1 MYGFVRKFGKAKTFS
16 NLVVRFPEIF
26 FETVT
31 SANPHHNSSMMQLLR
46 SILLITTKRWVMQ
59 LQSITT
65 TTIPG
70 YRVYEYLLVLSP
82 HEELW
87 NRILKVKT
95 EFSEK
100 YKSDHAK
107 WGKPHITLANFL
119 QYELM
124 EERLVNR
131 LNMIAMGFHPIKV
144 ELRDYGSFPSH
155 TIYINVVSKL
165 PIQSLVKT
173 IRTHAQRL
181 MKLNDEN
188 KPHFIL
194 EPHLTIARKLQ
205 PWQYEKG
212 WLEYSHKHFT
222 GRFIADGMLLLK
234 RPLHE
239 KAYQIV
245 RRLSFQNL
253 SVTTKQGELFG

>member
-1 MYGFVRKFGKAKTFS
+1 
-16 NLVVRFPEIF
+16 
-26 FETVT
+26 
-31 SANPHHNSSMMQLLR
+31 
-46 SILLITTKRWVMQ
+46 MQ

-70 YRVYEYLLVLSP
+70 YRIYEYLLVLNP
-82 HEELW
+82 HEELR
-87 NRILKVKT
+87 NRIKKVKQ
-95 EFSEK
+95 EFYDE
-100 YKSDHAK
+100 YKASSAIG
-107 WGKPHITLANFL
+107 GKPHITLANFL
-119 QYELM
+119 QYGVI

-131 LNMIAMGFHPIKV
+131 LNMIAMGFYPIKV

-173 IRTHAQRL
+173 IRTEAQRL
-181 MKLNDEN
+181 MKLNDDN

-194 EPHLTIARKLQ
+194 EPHLTIARKLE

-234 RPLHE
+234 RPLGE
-239 KAYQIV
+239 QRYQIV
-245 RRLSFQNL
+245 RRLEFQNL
-253 SVTTKQGELFG
+253 AVTTKQGELFV